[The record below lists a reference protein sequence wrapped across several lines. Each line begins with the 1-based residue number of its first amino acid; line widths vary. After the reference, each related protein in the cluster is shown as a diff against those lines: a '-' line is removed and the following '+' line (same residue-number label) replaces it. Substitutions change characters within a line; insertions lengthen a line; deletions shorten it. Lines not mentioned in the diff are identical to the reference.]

1 MMCGTLR
8 KVHILICIELIT
20 NMITGLY
27 MYISLVIWL
36 SKSNAYTIDVCVC
49 TGLSK
54 KLDKLSQ
61 RKDCKVLK
69 TWLHSIKN
77 HIYWSAT
84 SSVSGP
90 EKVAKWTSL
99 LNHIQNVHV
108 HENPLFPKCEHPD
121 RVSRDQKK
129 WFQPGMT
136 I

>member
-1 MMCGTLR
+1 MTCGSLR
-8 KVHILICIELIT
+8 KVHILICIDLII
-20 NMITGLY
+20 NM
-27 MYISLVIWL
+27 LVIWL
-36 SKSNAYTIDVCVC
+36 SKSNAYKIDVCVC

-77 HIYWSAT
+77 HMYWSAT

-129 WFQPGMT
+129 WLQPGMT

>member
-1 MMCGTLR
+1 M
-8 KVHILICIELIT
+8 
-20 NMITGLY
+20 
-27 MYISLVIWL
+27 LVIWL
-36 SKSNAYTIDVCVC
+36 SKSNAYKIDVCVC

-77 HIYWSAT
+77 HMYWSVT

-108 HENPLFPKCEHPD
+108 HENPLFTKCEHPD

-129 WFQPGMT
+129 WLQPGMT